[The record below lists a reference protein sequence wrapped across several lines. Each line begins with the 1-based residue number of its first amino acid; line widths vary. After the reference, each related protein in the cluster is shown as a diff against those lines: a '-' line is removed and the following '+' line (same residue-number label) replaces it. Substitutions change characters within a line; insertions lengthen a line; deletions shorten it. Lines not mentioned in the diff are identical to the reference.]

1 MNILITGGTG
11 FIGSAL
17 VNSLINNKNFNL
29 IIMSRQ
35 NLKIKGIRLISST
48 REINLQENVDVII
61 NLAGATINK
70 RWSSSYKRELINS
83 RLKITKDIISL
94 IKRLKTKPSLLI
106 SASAIGYY
114 GSQNNSHID
123 ESSSCVE
130 DFAHKLCS
138 VWELE
143 AKKAENFGVRTCITR
158 LGVVLGKNGGAL
170 KEMLP
175 AFKWGFGGIIGSGNQ
190 WFSWVH
196 IEDVINVF
204 KFLINNKG
212 QRGIF
217 NLTSPNPVSNL
228 KLTRAIGES
237 LNKPTIFT
245 IPAFI
250 IRLILGEMGECLLLK
265 GSAVYPSKLLKG
277 KYQFKYQFIDKALDD
292 ILKA

>member
-17 VNSLINNKNFNL
+17 VDSLINNKNCNVT
-29 IIMSRQ
+29 IISRQ
-35 NLKIKGIRLISST
+35 NLKIKGIKLISST
-48 REINLQENVDVII
+48 RELSLEEKTDVII

-70 RWSSSYKRELINS
+70 RWNNSYKRELINS

-94 IKRLKTKPSLLI
+94 IKKLKTKPRLLI

-130 DFAHKLCS
+130 DFTHKLCS
-138 VWELE
+138 VWESE

-158 LGVVLGKNGGAL
+158 LGIVLGKNGGAL

-175 AFKWGFGGIIGSGNQ
+175 AFKWGFGGIIGSGKQ

-196 IEDVINVF
+196 IEDVISVF
-204 KFLINNKG
+204 KFLINNKS

-228 KLTRAIGES
+228 ELTRAIGES
-237 LNKPTIFT
+237 LNRPTIFT
-245 IPAFI
+245 IPAFV
-250 IRLILGEMGECLLLK
+250 IRLIFGEMGECLLLK
-265 GSAVYPSKLLKG
+265 GSAVYPSKLLKC
-277 KYQFKYQFIDKALDD
+277 KYQFKYQFIDKALED
-292 ILKA
+292 ILKV